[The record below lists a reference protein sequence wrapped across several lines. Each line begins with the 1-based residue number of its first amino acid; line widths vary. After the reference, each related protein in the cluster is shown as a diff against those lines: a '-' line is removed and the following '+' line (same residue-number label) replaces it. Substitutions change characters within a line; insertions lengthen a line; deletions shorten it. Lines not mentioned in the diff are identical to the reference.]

1 MRDLQRKHG
10 TAIIFITHDL
20 GVIAQMANDVVVM
33 YLGRVV
39 EKGPVDAIFHA
50 PKHPYTRA
58 LLRSI
63 PSIVGET
70 HVDLPTIAGNLPH
83 PFNRPPGCP
92 FHPRCEEI
100 MGPVCSASVP
110 QLKSLAG
117 GQGVS
122 CFLHQDP
129 CGRTMTLP
137 VARAAARPLLQ
148 VRNLRKFF
156 PVTAGFFRRA
166 VGQVRAVDDVNFDVY
181 DGETL
186 GLVGESGCGKTTTSR
201 CIMRAIEP
209 TSGQILFRRKNEEIV
224 DLAPMTRSELR
235 PLRAEIQ
242 MIFQDPFGSLNPRMT
257 LLDNVG
263 EPLLVNGMTN
273 RAERTDRVAELL
285 RLVGLRTEFMHRFPH
300 AFSGG
305 QRQRIGI
312 ARALSTNPRLIVA
325 DEPVS
330 ALDVSV
336 QAQVLESVARAAI
349 APGIDISVRG
359 ARSVGAYATSRT
371 EWRSCMSASW
381 SNWLRPRLCSAI
393 PAILI
398 LPR

>member
-1 MRDLQRKHG
+1 
-10 TAIIFITHDL
+10 
-20 GVIAQMANDVVVM
+20 
-33 YLGRVV
+33 
-39 EKGPVDAIFHA
+39 
-50 PKHPYTRA
+50 
-58 LLRSI
+58 
-63 PSIVGET
+63 
-70 HVDLPTIAGNLPH
+70 
-83 PFNRPPGCP
+83 
-92 FHPRCEEI
+92 
-100 MGPVCSASVP
+100 
-110 QLKSLAG
+110 
-117 GQGVS
+117 
-122 CFLHQDP
+122 
-129 CGRTMTLP
+129 MTPP

-166 VGQVRAVDDVNFDVY
+166 VGQVRAVDDVTFDVY

-201 CIMRAIEP
+201 CIMRAVAP
-209 TSGQILFRRKNEEIV
+209 TSGRILFRRKNEEIV

-273 RAERTDRVAELL
+273 RTERTDRVAELL

-336 QAQVLESVARAAI
+336 QAQVLNLLLDLRSRLGLTFLFVAHDLSVVRHISDRVAVMYVGQLVELAPAKALFSNPRHPYTAALMRAVPVPDPRVPVAEASLKGEVPSPANPPGGCYFHPRCKFAEARCQQETPALREV
-349 APGIDISVRG
+349 APGRFVRCHL
-359 ARSVGAYATSRT
+359 AEKLDLATS
-371 EWRSCMSASW
+371 
-381 SNWLRPRLCSAI
+381 PV
-393 PAILI
+393 
-398 LPR
+398 